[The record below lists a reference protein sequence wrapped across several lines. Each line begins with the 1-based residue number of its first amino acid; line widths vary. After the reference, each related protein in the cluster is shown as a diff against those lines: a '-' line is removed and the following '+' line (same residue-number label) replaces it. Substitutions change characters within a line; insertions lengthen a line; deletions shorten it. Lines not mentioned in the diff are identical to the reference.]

1 MRLLD
6 APMSPASILKLLAI
20 AAALMIGPQVQ
31 AQNDGPA
38 VQVFTSSSSSSS
50 NGGGGP
56 VLMPLER
63 LPVGV
68 SLSVSAG
75 YDTNVGTIS
84 ANESGSFYT
93 SASLALTYSFGT

>member
-6 APMSPASILKLLAI
+6 ALMSRASILKLLAI

-50 NGGGGP
+50 SSSNGGGGP

-75 YDTNVGTIS
+75 YDTNVGTTS

-93 SASLALTYSFGT
+93 SASLAL